1 MQKNLISMETFVG
14 AGGSYLGLK
23 KAGFKTIYVNEIDK
37 NFTKTLTYNNEEDL
51 KNCIVD
57 IRPIEDVNFKEIR
70 KKLNLKKKRVDLI
83 FGGPVCKGYSLAGVR
98 DPSDSRNTLYR
109 HQIRMVSE
117 FLPKISII
125 ENVPAMRTSLI
136 LKSGINKKKLKEI
149 SYVWKQLDI
158 FKGIKA
164 KLTKKGKK
172 LSTKELKKYNLIKSK
187 KKKFEEFVKNNSI
200 SVIDDIK
207 HLLEKIGYKVYVE
220 NLNAAW
226 FGSYTKRIRTF
237 VVAVRKDIRKE
248 FIFPT
253 ITNFDYKNKL
263 NGFNIIKN
271 PQPFKTIKQAFDEI
285 DYNGKNSPEKDLDN
299 VPMNHNEKSVQRF
312 KLIPKGKNIV
322 DVMHKVPKNLKIS
335 KFYSRGCTM
344 RLDDNS
350 SCPTLVP
357 GHSNFP
363 VHPYEHRSI
372 SVREA
377 AQITGFPSNYKFFG
391 NHTKRCEQV
400 GNAVPIPLAFALA
413 NQCIKIL

>member
-172 LSTKELKKYNLIKSK
+172 LSTNELKKYNLIKSK

-285 DYNGKNSPEKDLDN
+285 DYSEKNSPEKDLDN
-299 VPMNHNEKSVQRF
+299 APMNHNEKSVQRF

>member
-1 MQKNLISMETFVG
+1 MNQKLISMETFVG

-37 NFTKTLTYNNEEDL
+37 NFTKSLVHNNKKDL
-51 KNCIVD
+51 ENCLID
-57 IRPIEDVNFKEIR
+57 TRPIENVNFKSIR
-70 KKLNLKKKRVDLI
+70 KKLNLKKKSVDLI

-98 DPSDSRNTLYR
+98 DPSDTRNTLYR
-109 HQIRMVSE
+109 HQLRMISE

-136 LKSGINKKKLKEI
+136 LKSGIKKKKLKEI

-164 KLTKKGKK
+164 KLTKEGKK
-172 LSTKELKKYNLIKSK
+172 LSKKELHKYNQIKFK
-187 KKKFEEFVKNNSI
+187 KKNFEKFVKNNSL

-207 HLLEKIGYKVYVE
+207 LSLEKLGYKIYVE

-237 VVAVRKDIRKE
+237 VVAIRKDLKKDFE
-248 FIFPT
+248 FPT
-253 ITNFDYKNKL
+253 ITNFNYKSKL
-263 NGFNIIKN
+263 NGFNIIEN
-271 PQPFKTIKQAFDEI
+271 PKPFRTIKEAFDEL
-285 DYNGKNSPEKDLDN
+285 DYNGKNSPQNDLDN
-299 VPMNHNEKSVQRF
+299 APMRHNEKSVERF
-312 KLIPKGKNIV
+312 RLIPKGKNIV
-322 DVMHKVPKNLKIS
+322 DVMHKIPKNLKVS

-350 SCPTLVP
+350 PAPTLVP

-400 GNAVPIPLAFALA
+400 GNAVPIPLAFALVT
-413 NQCIKIL
+413 QCKKIL